1 MSSNSSYD
9 NHLGHSV
16 KRLYL
21 LMGQHFNDVL
31 RPYGVARSQ
40 WYMINY
46 IYHSAGLTQK
56 DLQDVMQVK
65 SATLTGALN
74 ALEQKGWVTRQ
85 QSETDHRIKELR
97 LTPAGQKLWET
108 LPDPI
113 IAIRTQMLK
122 GISAEEE
129 QIARE
134 ILDKAIHNLEQ

>member
-40 WYMINY
+40 WYMLNY